1 MMAAVDDDAPGRQW
15 AVPGSVAAQEDAP
28 LVGPLAPA
36 GDRAGTGVGL
46 PGGEGADG
54 AVPQVALRPMTV
66 ADVLDGAFTVVK
78 ARPLRILAISAAFAA
93 PVQLAAAYLQ
103 RNAVVGYEDLW
114 LSADPTLARET
125 DSSGPTDALLGFLLL
140 AVPSIALVCVAA
152 AIGHLVSG
160 WSVGRD
166 PSGREMVGVVARRW
180 WPLLGS
186 FVIVHLAE
194 AGGVLACYVG
204 VLFVMPLFVVVAP
217 AIGVEGASATEA
229 VRRSIRLIR
238 PRYWSVL
245 WLALLMGVVSAVL
258 GVALASLPQGLAVL
272 VGLEDG
278 WLLLALGGTAS
289 QIVITPFVAAAS
301 VLLYFDLRVRTEG
314 LDLEITARRLLDR
327 AA

>member
-15 AVPGSVAAQEDAP
+15 AVPGSAAAQEDAP

-36 GDRAGTGVGL
+36 GDRAGTGVGG
-46 PGGEGADG
+46 PRGEGADG

-103 RNAVVGYEDLW
+103 RSAVVGYEDLW
-114 LSADPTLARET
+114 LSADPTLAGEA
-125 DSSGPTDALLGFLLL
+125 DSSGPSDALLWFLLL

-194 AGGVLACYVG
+194 AGGVLVCYVG

-245 WLALLMGVVSAVL
+245 WLALLMGVVSTVL
-258 GVALASLPQGLAVL
+258 GAALASLPQGLAVL